1 MDVMM
6 VRAFNHIGPNQTPL
20 FVVADFCKQ
29 VAEIEKGIKDQMCIR
44 DRLSFMRVNRMP
56 PVYVTTV
63 VNIKKTDVLILN
75 VK

>member
-1 MDVMM
+1 
-6 VRAFNHIGPNQTPL
+6 
-20 FVVADFCKQ
+20 
-29 VAEIEKGIKDQMCIR
+29 
-44 DRLSFMRVNRMP
+44 MRVNRMP